1 MTIGNATGTILVAPR
16 WSAGAEYTAI
26 GSYTFAAEVANGDT
40 ITWADLIPKGAEV
53 VDVTYYGVELDTD
66 ASPTGT
72 INIGDGTDVD
82 GFIDGASIGL
92 AAAGAN
98 QVIAKS
104 NGEKLGTTYTT
115 ATDVKLTVASAV
127 ATAAS
132 SGNVYVAVRYNCV
145 GVAQVDYGSD
155 FATDEDTYCY

>member
-26 GSYTFAAEVANGDT
+26 GSYTFAAAVAEDDT
-40 ITWADLIPKGAEV
+40 ITWSDLIPKGAEV
-53 VDVTYYGVELDTD
+53 VDVTYYGVELDTN

-72 INIGDGTDVD
+72 VDVGDGTDVD

-98 QVIAKS
+98 QVIAKA
-104 NGEKLGTTYTT
+104 NGTKLGTTYST
-115 ATDVKLTVASAV
+115 ATDVVATFPTAV

-132 SGNVYVAVRYNCV
+132 SGNVYVSVRYNCV
-145 GVAQVDYGSD
+145 GVV
-155 FATDEDTYCY
+155 